1 MGETLDFNDW
11 LVRPGN
17 HRAIVTIRKD
27 VKSALGM
34 DANIRSW
41 LDLYRLFEFA
51 VAQTEDAAHWFE
63 SVLRANPPSQE
74 NGATLNQVLLYR
86 GAYVNKEVL
95 ATPPENSRVSTSK
108 KVTYRG
114 QVIETPLNGVAAAG
128 DTEQESAARPK
139 KKRYYRGVLIED

>member
-51 VAQTEDAAHWFE
+51 VAQTEDAVSWFE
-63 SVLRANPPSQE
+63 NVMRANPPSPE

-86 GAYVNKEVL
+86 GAYVNKEAL
-95 ATPPENSRVSTSK
+95 AARPANARVSKTK
-108 KVTYRG
+108 TVTYRG
-114 QVIETPLNGVAAAG
+114 QVVETSLDGPDRPAEPQPAA
-128 DTEQESAARPK
+128 SAK